1 MSNDR
6 RHIVE
11 RYTGRPTSPPS
22 VPAGGNGD
30 EPTEGDDSYQPAA
43 PVSANRPPELMLE
56 LRLKKGDALALS
68 YALLISAAFNP
79 SQGIALEYTTHHVV
93 VAGRNLRGVY
103 RALVAHRLAYLQ
115 ELSSPL
121 DDQPDD
127 ATVISSLQITA
138 I

>member
-6 RHIVE
+6 RQIVE
-11 RYTGRPTSPPS
+11 RYTSRHTPPSPP
-22 VPAGGNGD
+22 PGGGDDPPGD
-30 EPTEGDDSYQPAA
+30 ENSYQPAA

-56 LRLKKGDALALS
+56 LRFKKGDALALS

-79 SQGIALEYTTHHVV
+79 SQGIALEYTTHR
-93 VAGRNLRGVY
+93 VAVGGRNLRGVY

>member
-11 RYTGRPTSPPS
+11 RYTGRPTPP
-22 VPAGGNGD
+22 PAPSDGGGD
-30 EPTEGDDSYQPAA
+30 EPLEGADTYQPAA

-56 LRLKKGDALALS
+56 LRFKQGDALALS

-79 SQGIALEYTTHHVV
+79 SQGISLEYTTHRVV

-127 ATVISSLQITA
+127 ATVVSSLQITSL
-138 I
+138 